1 MIRSLFRGVT
11 PRGPTTTYLLNAL
24 RSGCALVLLLV
35 VCVALFPAHGQDS
48 SSVSLSSDE
57 QVWLRQNP
65 TVRVGVF
72 VGDHLPGE
80 SWGGGRPE
88 GLGVDYARLLASRAG
103 LRLEFHPF
111 TDWEAVVFGDG
122 TALRY
127 DLLLSQAI
135 SSDRSHRFIY
145 LRPYAAGRMV
155 MVARRN
161 DERMRD
167 EGDLRHARIA
177 VERAFRLSIQVLHTR
192 FPEATLVYAR
202 DGREALEMVA
212 RGEADA
218 YVGSTPA
225 RTLTLLRQRPRDD
238 LALLGPLSTPPTEV
252 ALAVN
257 AAKPMLARILHKAE
271 QSVAPGDLSRLRD
284 RWGVQNGPQARP
296 PSASGLTDDE
306 RRWLSALPELRVGY
320 EVDRYPY
327 TFVDSD
333 GRPAG
338 LSVDYA
344 QRIAGA
350 LGLQLRFVPADDW
363 TSLRRM
369 LDAHEI
375 DLVMAATPA
384 DFRSRSIGLSYP
396 YERFPVVIVT
406 PVRDSRVSSVDDL
419 EGRVV
424 AARQESGLLP
434 QLRTMLRS
442 SRIVTVGSNE
452 AGLDLVARGGADAF
466 VGTLPAIDALVRTRY
481 AASLRVAAPTE
492 LEQELSF
499 AVGGD
504 YAQLVP
510 LIDRAL
516 ANLGEPERQAI
527 RTQWLSAEYRYSKG
541 LPWGWVLG
549 GALVV
554 ALVLTIIGVSY
565 LRQNR
570 AWRAQAAA
578 ERKLALQ
585 LDFQQALLENIP
597 YPVFVKDAGGRYLAV
612 NRAYEAAFG
621 CERGQLIGR
630 TLIETRHLKG
640 LDADTLHRGDLALLA
655 SGGHARRELSM
666 VDAQGAVREM
676 LLWLHTFARSGDE
689 SSLLGT
695 LVDVTDI
702 REAEARARASEQR
715 LADITQALPSAVF
728 QLQVLPD
735 GSRHFTYAAGDTQQ
749 TFGLTPDELVA
760 DEGKAFSRIH
770 PEDRE
775 LTARMV
781 ETAAHTLEPMPA
793 FDVRVD
799 VNGEF
804 RWIRTEGGEPRRT
817 PDGAVEWSG
826 YWIDTTQSHRQE
838 QALSA
843 AKAQAEAAVAA
854 RSAFLAMM
862 SHEIRTPMAGVIG
875 LIELMAQNPHD
886 AEQKHMLQMA
896 QDSAGALLQIVDDI
910 LDFSRIESGRL
921 ELEVAPF
928 DLRMLADS
936 VVGLLALRAQEKGV
950 RLYSVLDWRLAAQFD
965 GDATRVRQVLLNL
978 MGNALKF
985 THAGHVELSIELV
998 DEDEGMHQVLRIAV
1012 ADTGI
1017 GIPSEQLGRL
1027 FQPFTQAEASTTRRY
1042 GGTGLGL
1049 SICRRLADLMGG
1061 TLQLESAIGV
1071 GTRAVFEVRL
1081 PIARRM
1087 QPHRA
1092 FAGRTAVVCTQDP
1105 EFVRELSNA
1114 LSALGFNLIE
1124 CDSRDLGELTTHDV
1138 ALLVLDAELEEATAA
1153 PQVPRILLTNVPD
1166 PRGFHVDEGR
1176 VVLCSNPLLWRA
1188 ARGACLAAF
1197 GLVHEEDAGL
1207 AAADT
1212 GGAAR
1217 VLVAE
1222 DHPVNRALIARQL
1235 DQLGYA
1241 YDVVTDGQQALDA
1254 LAIGRYRLLLTDCH
1268 MPHLDGY
1275 ELTRRLRQHE
1285 GPDTHMPVI
1294 ALSASA
1300 LPEDVQR
1307 CRDAGMDDFLAKPVR
1322 LESLRTMLQTHLGA
1336 PEPAEGE
1343 RRAAAPA
1350 GGGDTMAILS
1360 QAFGGTRQAR
1370 EMLGAL
1376 LHACYQDMTALE
1388 QAMRDG
1394 DMQEQEHLLHRCE
1407 GALRLTGGDLYPE
1420 GKPREPADR
1429 RDAIARRLVELD
1441 RLLQASGGAEIG

>member
-1 MIRSLFRGVT
+1 MIRSLRRGATLGGPSTTHLRNV
-11 PRGPTTTYLLNAL
+11 RGWF
-24 RSGCALVLLLV
+24 SVLLLLA
-35 VCVALFPAHGQDS
+35 VCAAFFPGRAQES
-48 SSVSLSSDE
+48 SSVSLSAEE
-57 QVWLRQNP
+57 QAWLRRNP

-88 GLGVDYARLLASRAG
+88 GLGVDYARLLASRVG

-111 TDWEAVVFGDG
+111 TDWEGVVFGDG
-122 TALRY
+122 ATLQY
-127 DLLLSQAI
+127 DLLVSQAI

-145 LRPYAAGRMV
+145 LRPYATGRMV
-155 MVARRN
+155 MVARRS
-161 DERMRD
+161 DERMLGED
-167 EGDLRHARIA
+167 DLHHARIT
-177 VERAFRLSIQVLHTR
+177 VERAFRLPVQILRTR

-202 DGREALEMVA
+202 DGREALDMVA

-257 AAKPMLARILHKAE
+257 TAKPMLARILHKAE
-271 QSVAPGDLSRLRD
+271 NSVASSELSRLRD
-284 RWGVQNGPQARP
+284 RWGVQNGPQSLP
-296 PSASGLTDDE
+296 PSASGLTDEE

-333 GRPAG
+333 GKPSG
-338 LSVDYA
+338 LSVEYA
-344 QRIAGA
+344 QRIATA
-350 LGLQLRFVPADDW
+350 LGLKLRPVPADDW

-375 DLVMAATPA
+375 DLVLAATPA

-424 AARQESGLLP
+424 AAREESGLLP
-434 QLRTMLRS
+434 QLRTMLRT

-499 AVGGD
+499 AVSGD
-504 YAQLVP
+504 YARLVP

-516 ANLGEPERQAI
+516 TRLDEPEREAI
-527 RTQWLSAEYRYSKG
+527 RSRWLTVEYRYTKG

-549 GALVV
+549 V
-554 ALVLTIIGVSY
+554 ALAVAMVLTVIGISY

-597 YPVFVKDAGGRYLAV
+597 YPVFVKDAQGRYLAV

-621 CERGQLIGR
+621 CERSRLIGR
-630 TLIETRHLKG
+630 TLLETRHLDG
-640 LDADTLHRGDLALLA
+640 LDAEALHRSDLALLET
-655 SGGHARRELSM
+655 GGHARRELTIA
-666 VDAQGAVREM
+666 DGQGVPREI
-676 LLWLHTFARSGDE
+676 LLWLHTFALGSDA

-728 QLQVLPD
+728 QLRVLPD

-749 TFGLTPDELVA
+749 TFGLTPEELIA

-781 ETAAHTLEPMPA
+781 EAAARSLKPMPA

-804 RWIRTEGGEPRRT
+804 RWIRTEGGEPRRA

-838 QALSA
+838 QALLA

-875 LIELMAQNPHD
+875 LIELMAQNPRD

-896 QDSAGALLQIVDDI
+896 QDSAAALLQIVDDI

-950 RLYSVLDWRLAAQFD
+950 RLYSVLDWRLAAQFK
-965 GDATRVRQVLLNL
+965 GDATRLRQIVLNL
-978 MGNALKF
+978 MGNSLKF
-985 THAGHVELSIELV
+985 THAGHIELSIELV
-998 DEDEGMHQVLRIAV
+998 DEQAGMHQALRISV
-1012 ADTGI
+1012 SDTGI
-1017 GIPSEQLGRL
+1017 GIPPEQLGRL
-1027 FQPFTQAEASTTRRY
+1027 FQPFTQAEASTARRY

-1061 TLQLESAIGV
+1061 SIRLESAVGV
-1071 GTRAVFEVRL
+1071 GTRAVFEVTLPVLRRL
-1081 PIARRM
+1081 
-1087 QPHRA
+1087 QPHEA

-1105 EFVRELSNA
+1105 KFVRELSNA

-1124 CDSRDLGELTTHDV
+1124 SDSRDLREAGGYEA
-1138 ALLVLDAELEEATAA
+1138 ALLVLDAELADSTAL

-1166 PRGFHVDEGR
+1166 PRGFHVEEGR

-1188 ARGACLAAF
+1188 ARGACMAAF
-1197 GLVHEEDAGL
+1197 GLQQQEEGRQADAD
-1207 AAADT
+1207 ADRT
-1212 GGAAR
+1212 AR
-1217 VLVAE
+1217 LLVAE

-1235 DQLGYA
+1235 EQLGYA
-1241 YDVVTDGQQALDA
+1241 YQLVEDGQLALDA
-1254 LAIGRYRLLLTDCH
+1254 LETGQYRLLLTDCH

-1275 ELTRRLRQHE
+1275 ELTRRLRE
-1285 GPDTHMPVI
+1285 RETPGTHMPVI
-1294 ALSASA
+1294 AFPPAHCRRRSSAAATRGWTISWPNRSAS
-1300 LPEDVQR
+1300 
-1307 CRDAGMDDFLAKPVR
+1307 K
-1322 LESLRTMLQTHLGA
+1322 H
-1336 PEPAEGE
+1336 
-1343 RRAAAPA
+1343 
-1350 GGGDTMAILS
+1350 
-1360 QAFGGTRQAR
+1360 
-1370 EMLGAL
+1370 
-1376 LHACYQDMTALE
+1376 
-1388 QAMRDG
+1388 
-1394 DMQEQEHLLHRCE
+1394 
-1407 GALRLTGGDLYPE
+1407 
-1420 GKPREPADR
+1420 
-1429 RDAIARRLVELD
+1429 
-1441 RLLQASGGAEIG
+1441 

>member
-1 MIRSLFRGVT
+1 MIRSL
-11 PRGPTTTYLLNAL
+11 PRSATSDGPTCTHWRQLLGL
-24 RSGCALVLLLV
+24 PVILLLF
-35 VCVALFPAHGQDS
+35 VCAVMLPCRAQGS
-48 SSVSLSSDE
+48 SNVSLSSEE
-57 QVWLRQNP
+57 QTWLRQNP

-122 TALRY
+122 ASLRY

-135 SSDRSHRFIY
+135 SSDRADRFIY

-167 EGDLRHARIA
+167 EGDLQHARIA
-177 VERAFRLSIQVLHTR
+177 VERTFRLPIQVLHTR
-192 FPEATLVYAR
+192 FPRATLMYAR
-202 DGREALEMVA
+202 DGREALDMVA

-257 AAKPMLARILHKAE
+257 AARPMLARILGKAE
-271 QSVAPGDLSRLRD
+271 QSVAPEELARLRE
-284 RWGVQNGPQARP
+284 RWGVQSGPQAGLPR
-296 PSASGLTDDE
+296 ASGLTDDE

-333 GRPAG
+333 GKPAG

-344 QRIAGA
+344 ERIASM
-350 LGLQLRFVPADDW
+350 LGLRLRLVPADDW

-369 LDAHEI
+369 IDAHEI
-375 DLVMAATPA
+375 DLVLAATPE
-384 DFRSRSIGLSYP
+384 DFRSRSIGLSHP
-396 YERFPVVIVT
+396 YERFPVVIVA
-406 PVRDSRVSSVDDL
+406 PLRNSSVGNMEDL

-424 AARQESGLLP
+424 AAREEAGLLP
-434 QLRTMLRS
+434 QLRTMLRA
-442 SRIVTVGSNE
+442 SRMITVGSNE
-452 AGLDLVARGGADAF
+452 AGLDLVARGEADAF

-481 AASLRVAAPTE
+481 AATLRVAGPTG

-499 AVGGD
+499 AVSGD
-504 YAQLVP
+504 YARLLP

-516 ANLGEPERQAI
+516 TNMAEPERQAI
-527 RTQWLSAEYRYSKG
+527 RSHWLSVEYHYSKG

-549 GALVV
+549 GALAVS
-554 ALVLTIIGVSY
+554 LVLSIIGISY

-570 AWRAQAAA
+570 AWRAQVAA
-578 ERKLALQ
+578 ERNLALQ
-585 LDFQQALLENIP
+585 LAFQHALLENIP
-597 YPVFVKDAGGRYLAV
+597 YPVFVKDAHGRYLAI
-612 NRAYEAAFG
+612 NRAYETAFG
-621 CERGQLIGR
+621 CERSQVIGR

-640 LDADTLHRGDLALLA
+640 LDAEALHRSDLALLEA
-655 SGGHARRELSM
+655 GGHARRELSM
-666 VDAQGAVREM
+666 LNAQGVTREM
-676 LLWLHTFARSGDE
+676 LLWLHTFARSSDE
-689 SSLLGT
+689 PSLLGT

-728 QLQVLPD
+728 QLRVLPD
-735 GSRHFTYAAGDTQQ
+735 GSRRFTYAAGDTRQ
-749 TFGLTPDELVA
+749 TIGLTAEQLIA
-760 DEGKAFSRIH
+760 DEELAFSHIH
-770 PEDRE
+770 PDDRA
-775 LTARMV
+775 LTSRMV
-781 ETAAHTLEPMPA
+781 EMAARTLKPMPP
-793 FDVRVD
+793 FDVRVE
-799 VNGEF
+799 VNGEL
-804 RWIRTEGGEPRRT
+804 RWIRTEGGEPRRAD
-817 PDGAVEWSG
+817 DGAVEWSG

-838 QALSA
+838 QALRA

-875 LIELMAQNPHD
+875 LIELMAQDPRD
-886 AEQKHMLQMA
+886 EEQKHMLQMA

-950 RLYSVLDWRLAAQFD
+950 RLCSVLDWRLAAQFE
-965 GDATRVRQVLLNL
+965 GDATRVRQVVMNL
-978 MGNALKF
+978 MSNALKF
-985 THAGHVELSIELV
+985 THAGHIELSIELV
-998 DEDEGMHQVLRIAV
+998 DEEEGMHQVLRIAV

-1017 GIPSEQLGRL
+1017 GIPPQQLGRL
-1027 FQPFTQAEASTTRRY
+1027 FQPFTQAEASTTRRF

-1061 TLQLESAIGV
+1061 NIHLESAVGV
-1071 GTRAVFEVRL
+1071 GTRAVFEVTL
-1081 PIARRM
+1081 PVVRRM
-1087 QPHRA
+1087 QPHEA
-1092 FAGRTAVVCTQDP
+1092 FAGRTAVVCTQDSK
-1105 EFVRELSNA
+1105 FVRELSNA

-1124 CDSRDLGELTTHDV
+1124 SDSRDLREFTGSDA
-1138 ALLVLDAELEEATAA
+1138 ALLVLDAELEAGSPLPE
-1153 PQVPRILLTNVPD
+1153 VPRILLTNVPD
-1166 PRGFHVDEGR
+1166 PRGFHVEEGR
-1176 VVLCSNPLLWRA
+1176 IVLCSNPLLWRA

-1197 GLVHEEDAGL
+1197 GLQHEEESGRAD
-1207 AAADT
+1207 AAA
-1212 GGAAR
+1212 GRAAR
-1217 VLVAE
+1217 LLVAE

-1235 DQLGYA
+1235 EQLGYA
-1241 YDVVTDGQQALDA
+1241 YDLVEDGQQALDA
-1254 LAIGRYRLLLTDCH
+1254 LATGHYRLLLTDCH

-1275 ELTRRLRQHE
+1275 ELSRRLRE
-1285 GPDTHMPVI
+1285 REKPGTHMPII

-1300 LPEDVQR
+1300 LPEEVQR

-1322 LESLRTMLQTHLGA
+1322 LEALRTMLQTYLGA
-1336 PEPAEGE
+1336 SSPDAGE
-1343 RRAAAPA
+1343 
-1350 GGGDTMAILS
+1350 DTPVPTTGEDAIAFLS

-1376 LHACYQDMTALE
+1376 LHACYQDMTVLE

-1394 DMQEQEHLLHRCE
+1394 DAEKQEHLLHRCE
-1407 GALRLTGGDLYPE
+1407 GALRLTGAELYPD
-1420 GKPREPADR
+1420 GKPRDATDR

-1441 RLLQASGGAEIG
+1441 QLLQGPGDVGASGA